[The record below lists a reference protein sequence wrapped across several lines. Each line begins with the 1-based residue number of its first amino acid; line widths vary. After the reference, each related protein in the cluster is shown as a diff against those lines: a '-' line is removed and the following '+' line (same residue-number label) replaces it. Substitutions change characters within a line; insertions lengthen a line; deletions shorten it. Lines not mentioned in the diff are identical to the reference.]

1 MNIKSKFSAFLAVI
15 LATTAIALASDM
27 ISSAETPS
35 VISQVEEA
43 VAPAENAITQ
53 SENAPAVE
61 ESNKVCHKAACN
73 ASESRYAQDHKHD
86 MKHKMTVLAFQIGI
100 ILFAARLGG
109 MLAEKVNLPS
119 VLGELGAGIVIG
131 PFALG
136 KIPLGH
142 FFHYG
147 LFPEWS
153 AEFAIS
159 PELYGICSIASIVLL
174 FLAGVETDLKMFMR
188 YSLAGS
194 IVGIGGVVASFV
206 AGDLLALYFL
216 PKLGLADAGLSFL
229 DPYPLFLGIMSTA
242 TSVGITARILSERK
256 KIDSE
261 EGVTIMAGAVIDDV
275 LGIIVLAIGLGVIG
289 SKSGADSSA
298 SIDWAKIGIIAA
310 KAFGVWLISTIIGII
325 AAHRISGLL
334 KLFKSPLSI
343 ATMALGLALILSGF
357 FETMGLAM
365 IIGAYVMGLALS
377 KTDIRYVIHENLH
390 AVYTFLV
397 PIFFCVMGM
406 MVDLHALKT
415 KSVLIFGGVYTIFA
429 ILAKLLGCCFPAM
442 ACGFNFRGGL
452 RIGAGMIPRG
462 EVALIVAG
470 IGLSGGYLSKEI
482 FGVGILM
489 TLVTTVAAPTIL
501 IQLFKSPASGLR
513 KPKVDEEKS
522 KGLDF
527 ELPTAQAAE
536 MMCEKLLTEFRREG
550 FFTHTLS
557 IKDCIWQVRKD
568 EMEIGI
574 TRDGNK
580 ILFECT
586 PTERNFVATAVL
598 EVTADLAILANALR
612 KPITT
617 ENISRVVNEKEGMDA
632 ADNTITKYINSF
644 VMCPYVESDNKNAI
658 IRKLCHILFE
668 KGLISNF
675 EETIKSVLAREE
687 VMSTGLENGI
697 AIPHARVNT
706 VQDLVGV
713 VAIVHDGV
721 KDYNT
726 IDNSTVKIVIL
737 TLSPED
743 ANTPHLRMI
752 SHVGKVLDAQGCE
765 KIINAK
771 TEQAMREVL
780 LG

>member
-35 VISQVEEA
+35 VIPQVEEA
-43 VAPAENAITQ
+43 VASAENAITQ
-53 SENAPAVE
+53 SENTPAIE
-61 ESNKVCHKAACN
+61 DSNKECHEEECN
-73 ASESRYAQDHKHD
+73 APESKYAQDHKHD

-229 DPYPLFLGIMSTA
+229 DPGPLFLGIMSTA

-298 SIDWAKIGIIAA
+298 SIDWANIGIIAA

-406 MVDLHALKT
+406 MVDLSALAT

-470 IGLSGGYLSKEI
+470 IGLSGGYLTKEI

-513 KPKVDEEKS
+513 KPTVESEKS
-522 KGLDF
+522 RGLEF
-527 ELPTAQAAE
+527 ELPNAQAAE

-557 IKDCIWQVRKD
+557 IKDHIWQVRKD

-574 TRDGNK
+574 HRDRN
-580 ILFECT
+580 IITFECT

-598 EVTADLAILANALR
+598 EVTTDLAILANALR
-612 KPITT
+612 KPVTT
-617 ENISRVVNEKEGMDA
+617 DNISRMVNDSDA
-632 ADNTITKYINSF
+632 PDTKDNTIAKYINSF
-644 VMCPYVESDNKNAI
+644 IMCPSIEGGSKQEVI
-658 IRKLCHILFE
+658 TKLCHILYE
-668 KGLISNF
+668 KSLISNE
-675 EETIKSVLAREE
+675 EETVKAIFNRESA
-687 VMSTGLENGI
+687 MSTGLENGL
-697 AIPHARVNT
+697 AVPHARINT
-706 VQDLVGV
+706 ATDLVGV
-713 VAIVHDGV
+713 VATIRDGV

-726 IDNSTVKIVIL
+726 IDNSVVKVILL
-737 TLSPED
+737 TLSPEE

-752 SHVGKVLDAQGCE
+752 SHVGKTLDAQAIE
-765 KIINAK
+765 KLLKAE
-771 TEQAMREVL
+771 TEQAMREIL

>member
-1 MNIKSKFSAFLAVI
+1 MSKISKIQAFFAI
-15 LATTAIALASDM
+15 AFATTALAFANDIATSATETTSTSA
-27 ISSAETPS
+27 IAQEEVVNQAAET
-35 VISQVEEA
+35 VQVCDTHADEA
-43 VAPAENAITQ
+43 NGHHAET
-53 SENAPAVE
+53 S
-61 ESNKVCHKAACN
+61 K
-73 ASESRYAQDHKHD
+73 YAKDHDHD
-86 MKHKMTVLAFQIGI
+86 MTHKMMVLAIQIGI

-109 MLAEKVNLPS
+109 MLAEKIKLPS

-142 FFHYG
+142 HFHYG
-147 LFPEWS
+147 LFPEW
-153 AEFAIS
+153 AANFAIS
-159 PELYGICSIASIVLL
+159 PELYGICTIASIVLL

-188 YSLAGS
+188 YSFAGS
-194 IVGIGGVVASFV
+194 LVGVGGVAASFIF
-206 AGDLLALYFL
+206 GDVLAVFLL
-216 PKLGLADAGLSFL
+216 PKIGLAQPGLSFL
-229 DPYPLFLGIMSTA
+229 DPAPLFLGIMSTA

-275 LGIIVLAIGLGVIG
+275 LGIIILAIGLGVIG
-289 SKSGADSSA
+289 SKGNTAGSSD
-298 SIDWAKIGIIAA
+298 IDWANIGIIAI

-325 AAHRISGLL
+325 AAHKISAIL
-334 KLFKSPLSI
+334 KFFKSPISI

-406 MVDLHALKT
+406 MVDLHALVT
-415 KSVLIFGGVYTIFA
+415 KEVLIFGGIYTVLA
-429 ILAKLLGCCFPAM
+429 VLAKLFGCCFPAM
-442 ACGFNFRGGL
+442 ACGFNFRGGM

-470 IGLSGGYLSKEI
+470 IGLAGGHLTKEI

-489 TLVTTVAAPTIL
+489 TLVTTVVAPTLL
-501 IQLFKSPASGLR
+501 IKLFSSDASGLR
-513 KPKVDEEKS
+513 KPTDEKDKS
-522 KGLDF
+522 SGLDF
-527 ELPTAQAAE
+527 ELPTAEAAK
-536 MMCEKLLTEFRREG
+536 MMCEKLIVEFRREG

-557 IKDCIWQVRKD
+557 IKDSIWQVRKD
-568 EMEIGI
+568 DMEIGI
-574 TRDGNK
+574 HRAENK
-580 ILFECT
+580 IMFECT
-586 PTERNFVATAVL
+586 PAERNFVATAVL
-598 EVTADLAILANALR
+598 EVTADLAILANALK

-617 ENISRVVNEKEGMDA
+617 ENISRMVNDA
-632 ADNTITKYINSF
+632 EAPDSTDNELTKYINSF
-644 VMCPYVESDNKNAI
+644 VMCPHIESDTKHEI
-658 IRKLCHILFE
+658 IRNLCHILYE

-675 EETIKSVLAREE
+675 EETVKAVLDREE

-697 AIPHARVNT
+697 AIPHARINT
-706 VQDLVGV
+706 VNNLVGI
-713 VAIVHDGV
+713 AALVHDGV
-721 KDYNT
+721 KEYNT
-726 IDNSTVKIVIL
+726 VDNSTVKIVIL

-752 SHVGKVLDAQGCE
+752 SHIGKTLDAQGCE
-765 KIINAK
+765 KILAAD
-771 TEQAMREVL
+771 TEQAMRNVL

>member
-15 LATTAIALASDM
+15 LTTTAIALASDM

-35 VISQVEEA
+35 VIPQVEEA

-86 MKHKMTVLAFQIGI
+86 MTHKMTVLAFQIGI

-194 IVGIGGVVASFV
+194 IVGIGGVILSFV
-206 AGDLLALYFL
+206 AGDVLAVLLLH
-216 PKLGLADAGLSFL
+216 KIGLADSGLSFL
-229 DPYPLFLGIMSTA
+229 DPAPLFLGIMSTA

-275 LGIIVLAIGLGVIG
+275 LGIIILAIGLGVIG

-334 KLFKSPLSI
+334 KTFKSPLSI

-406 MVDLHALKT
+406 MVDLHALVT
-415 KSVLIFGGVYTIFA
+415 KEVLIFGGIYTVLA
-429 ILAKLLGCCFPAM
+429 VLAKLFGCCFPAM
-442 ACGFNFRGGL
+442 ACGFNFRGGM

-470 IGLSGGYLSKEI
+470 IGMSQGFLSKEI
-482 FGVGILM
+482 FGIGILM
-489 TLVTTVAAPTIL
+489 TLVTTLVAPTLL
-501 IQLFKSPASGLR
+501 IKLFSSDASGLR

-668 KGLISNF
+668 KGLISDF
-675 EETIKSVLAREE
+675 EETIKAVLAREE

>member
-1 MNIKSKFSAFLAVI
+1 MSITSKIYAFFAV
-15 LATTAIALASDM
+15 LLSTTAIVLAND
-27 ISSAETPS
+27 IVSAPQSITQEIPS
-35 VISQVEEA
+35 VVEEA
-43 VAPAENAITQ
+43 QEIANEEGVKDNEIAEKKGGH
-53 SENAPAVE
+53 EKD
-61 ESNKVCHKAACN
+61 ESK
-73 ASESRYAQDHKHD
+73 YAKDHDHD
-86 MKHKMTVLAFQIGI
+86 MTHQMTVLAIQIGV

-109 MLAEKVNLPS
+109 MLAEKVKLPS
-119 VLGELGAGIVIG
+119 VLGELGAGIIIG

-136 KIPLGH
+136 QIPLGH
-142 FFHYG
+142 HFHYG

-194 IVGIGGVVASFV
+194 IVGIGGVILSFV
-206 AGDLLALYFL
+206 AGDVLAKLLL
-216 PKLGLADAGLSFL
+216 PEIGLAEPGLSFL
-229 DPYPLFLGIMSTA
+229 DPEPLFLGIMSTA

-275 LGIIVLAIGLGVIG
+275 LGIIILAIGLGVIG
-289 SKSGADSSA
+289 SKGDTAAAADV
-298 SIDWAKIGIIAA
+298 DWAKIGIIAA

-334 KLFKSPLSI
+334 KTFKSPLSI

-415 KSVLIFGGVYTIFA
+415 KEVLIFGGVYTVLA
-429 ILAKLLGCCFPAM
+429 VLAKLFGCCFPAM
-442 ACGFNFRGGL
+442 ACGFNFRGGM

-470 IGLSGGYLSKEI
+470 IGMSQGFLSKEI
-482 FGVGILM
+482 FGIGILM
-489 TLVTTVAAPTIL
+489 TLVTTLVAPTLL
-501 IQLFKSPASGLR
+501 IKLFSSDASGLR
-513 KPKVDEEKS
+513 KPTVDEEKS

-668 KGLISNF
+668 KGLISDF
-675 EETIKSVLAREE
+675 EETIKAVLAREE

>member
-35 VISQVEEA
+35 VIPQVEEA

-53 SENAPAVE
+53 SENAPTVE
-61 ESNKVCHKAACN
+61 ESNKECHEEECN
-73 ASESRYAQDHKHD
+73 AQESKYAQDHKHD

-206 AGDLLALYFL
+206 TGDLLALYFL
-216 PKLGLADAGLSFL
+216 PKLGLADAGLSFF
-229 DPYPLFLGIMSTA
+229 DPGPLFLGIMSTA

-298 SIDWAKIGIIAA
+298 SIDWANIGIIAA

-406 MVDLHALKT
+406 MVDLSALAT

-470 IGLSGGYLSKEI
+470 IGLSGGYLTKEI

-513 KPKVDEEKS
+513 KPTVESEKS
-522 KGLDF
+522 RGLEF
-527 ELPTAQAAE
+527 ELPNAQAAE

-557 IKDCIWQVRKD
+557 IKDHIWQVRKD

-574 TRDGNK
+574 HRDRN
-580 ILFECT
+580 IITFECT

-598 EVTADLAILANALR
+598 EVTTDLAILANALR
-612 KPITT
+612 KPVTT
-617 ENISRVVNEKEGMDA
+617 DNISRMVNDSDA
-632 ADNTITKYINSF
+632 PDTKDNTIAKYINSF
-644 VMCPYVESDNKNAI
+644 IMCPSIESGSKQEVI
-658 IRKLCHILFE
+658 TKLCHILYE
-668 KGLISNF
+668 KSLISNE
-675 EETIKSVLAREE
+675 EETVKAIFNRESA
-687 VMSTGLENGI
+687 MSTGLENGL
-697 AIPHARVNT
+697 AVPHTRINT
-706 VQDLVGV
+706 ATDLVGV
-713 VAIVHDGV
+713 VATIRDGV

-726 IDNSTVKIVIL
+726 IDNSVVKVILL
-737 TLSPED
+737 TLSPEE

-752 SHVGKVLDAQGCE
+752 SHVGKTLDAQAIE
-765 KIINAK
+765 KLLKAE
-771 TEQAMREVL
+771 TEQAMREIL

>member
-35 VISQVEEA
+35 VIPQVEEA

-61 ESNKVCHKAACN
+61 ESNKECHKKKCN
-73 ASESRYAQDHKHD
+73 AQKSKYAQDHKHD

-188 YSLAGS
+188 YSFAGS
-194 IVGIGGVVASFV
+194 LVGVGGVAASFIF
-206 AGDLLALYFL
+206 GDVLAVFLL
-216 PKLGLADAGLSFL
+216 PEIGLAQPGLSFL
-229 DPYPLFLGIMSTA
+229 DPAPLFLGIMSTA

-275 LGIIVLAIGLGVIG
+275 LGIIILAIGLGVIG
-289 SKSGADSSA
+289 SKGDTAAA
-298 SIDWAKIGIIAA
+298 SDVDWANIGIIAI

-325 AAHRISGLL
+325 AAHKISAIL
-334 KLFKSPLSI
+334 KFFKSPISI

-406 MVDLHALKT
+406 MVDLHALVT
-415 KSVLIFGGVYTIFA
+415 KEVLIFGGIYTVLA
-429 ILAKLLGCCFPAM
+429 VLAKLFGCCFPAM
-442 ACGFNFRGGL
+442 ACGFNFLGGL

-470 IGLSGGYLSKEI
+470 IGLSGGYLTKEI

-489 TLVTTVAAPTIL
+489 TLVTTVAAPTLL
-501 IQLFKSPASGLR
+501 IMLFSSDASGLR

-668 KGLISNF
+668 KGLISDF
-675 EETIKSVLAREE
+675 EETIKAVLAREE